1 MTGFTQCVRK
11 ISVIQIQVRQQLYL
25 STYGNRKLVF
35 VLLVFATAPAYAKSA
50 SETAKEFY
58 NLLKQNNYSAAAE
71 YYDPAALRE
80 FRKLMSFENEIP
92 EGRRKIYFKTF
103 FVPALT
109 DDSIS
114 TLSDHDF
121 FVSFWRG
128 ILTSERFSGEIKF
141 DDVKILGVVMEGE
154 DLAHVVIRNRI
165 SVAEGG
171 VCRGYHLREVWQ
183 SVEGKNVG

>member
-1 MTGFTQCVRK
+1 M
-11 ISVIQIQVRQQLYL
+11 SVITNSL
-25 STYGNRKLVF
+25 KLVF

-165 SVAEGG
+165 SVAE
-171 VCRGYHLREVWQ
+171 HEVE
-183 SVEGKNVG
+183 SVEVTTFGKFGSQWKVKMSGKLKVIALTLRWEFTH